1 MVNKR
6 LHRTRRVLFA
16 LAPICVLWAAA
27 IDLTGGFR
35 VQIGGWRLSSRDPWV
50 AGEIAV
56 LLVLAALA
64 MTPWTGGLSG
74 LRDEWEWWSAKVR
87 PLWRRYR
94 LILPALLVVLVAVA
108 FEIHR
113 WLGGEPLWL
122 DEETIALNVRDRSVT
137 GLAGSLW
144 LGQSAPLGWLILMH
158 GVLRALGTNEIA
170 LRLVPMFFSLAMLA
184 AALWIARR
192 WMGLVGAVT
201 LTWLCSC
208 SHWLSHYA
216 FEVKHYTA
224 DACWSLALPALAVW
238 AIEADTAPERRRRV
252 VWWWA
257 LAALGLWLANG
268 ATLATPAVAVLLVIA
283 LWRVSGW
290 RPAAFTAVAGL
301 VWLVSFAVHYE
312 LAGRY
317 TLASPYL
324 QAFWAPNM
332 PPAALGVLGR
342 VQWTLRRLQPLAL
355 NPAGTDLWR
364 SLWACAVAGFALSRR
379 RSLGLAFASTPLS
392 ALVFGALGLV
402 PLSQRLALW
411 TVPAL
416 YVGVA
421 LLMDRAAHS
430 VHDAIQSRRW
440 LLGALAAGV
449 LVAGV
454 RVAVDVFDHGTDE
467 VLFPGALTTKQ
478 ALDDRSGVEWLMRRR
493 QAGDVV
499 ISTHMAWPA
508 VWWYGDLPLGD
519 PAVAQ
524 GTLAD
529 GTTLDEIDYRTPG
542 PDCGSN
548 ELREALRGRR
558 RVLVYLGFHDVPDGY
573 EEFLVGRL
581 GELGEITEMRHFAG
595 YSFGAVVDL
604 ASGVRLSAVPAR
616 PGIPPGG
623 GRALEGCVGVQPA
636 RRW

>member
-35 VQIGGWRLSSRDPWV
+35 LQVAGWRLSSRDPWV

-56 LLVLAALA
+56 LLELAALA
-64 MTPWTGGLSG
+64 MTPWAGGLSG
-74 LRDEWEWWSAKVR
+74 LRDEWQWWSARAR
-87 PLWRRYR
+87 PLWRRYG
-94 LILPALLVVLVAVA
+94 LILPALLVVLVAGA

-113 WLGGEPLWL
+113 WLGAEPFWL
-122 DEETIALNVRDRSVT
+122 DEETISLNVRDRSVA
-137 GLAGSLW
+137 GLAGALW
-144 LGQSAPLGWLILMH
+144 LGQSAPLGWLILVH
-158 GVLRALGTNEIA
+158 GVVRVLGTSEIA
-170 LRLVPMFFSLAMLA
+170 LRLVPLIFGLAMLA
-184 AALWIARR
+184 AALWVARR
-192 WMGLVGAVT
+192 WMDLIGALT
-201 LTWLCSC
+201 LTWLCAF

-238 AIEADTAPERRRRV
+238 AIEADTTAARRQRV

-268 ATLATPAVAVLLVIA
+268 ATLATPAVAVLLVVA
-283 LWRVSGW
+283 MWRVSG
-290 RPAAFTAVAGL
+290 RRAAVFTAVVGL
-301 VWLVSFAVHYE
+301 VWLASFAVHYE
-312 LAGRY
+312 LSGRY

-324 QAFWAPNM
+324 QAFWAPDM
-332 PPAALGVLGR
+332 PPASSGVLER

-355 NPAGTDLWR
+355 NPAGTDWWV

-379 RSLGLAFASTPLS
+379 RWLGLAFGSTPLS

-411 TVPAL
+411 SVPAL

-421 LLMDRAAHS
+421 LLMDRAARG
-430 VHDAIQSRRW
+430 VRDAIQSRRW
-440 LLGALAAGV
+440 VLGGLAAGV
-449 LVAGV
+449 LVVGIRMDV
-454 RVAVDVFDHGTDE
+454 NVFDHGTDE

-499 ISTHMAWPA
+499 ITTHMAWPA

-519 PAVAQ
+519 PLVAQ

-542 PDCGSN
+542 PDCGPN
-548 ELREALRGRR
+548 ELREALHGRR

-573 EEFLVGRL
+573 NEFLVGRL
-581 GELGEITEMRHFAG
+581 SELGEVTAMRYFAG

-604 ASGVRLSAVPAR
+604 ASAKPIAAPDRPA
-616 PGIPPGG
+616 IPAAG
-623 GRALEGCVGVQPA
+623 GRGLDGCIGVQPA